1 MNYRTLIMLSCL
13 LMVVFLGVAS
23 KTKELS
29 AKNSPP
35 SAAKQSSSLLFIEN
49 VGQFHESVRFSV
61 MGASQPL
68 WLTDD
73 GLSLTFLGEDITLD
87 KESLS
92 LSKESVSNAVSIRLQ
107 FIGRSQAM
115 RLEPF
120 MPLEP
125 SVSYYRGNDPTSF
138 HAGVPVWGGVRYVEL
153 YPGVDLEMTSQEGR
167 LVQRLVGSKRLSKS
181 PMPRLR
187 VEGAQIKRISQEEN
201 TLHLSTPLGPFS
213 LLLPTSSMAW
223 QVEGHSVEDK
233 QMTINMPARLS
244 LPQVAQ
250 KREQAAAGDA
260 LLYGTYIGGTLQ
272 DEGKSI
278 TTDENGDLYV
288 VGHIQSITF
297 PVTLELYPLQHN
309 IDAYIVK
316 FDATSGELDY
326 VSIFL
331 PIGLDDED
339 FARDVVVDESGQAY
353 ITGLTNSPDFPT
365 TEGAFDTTHGGGF
378 DAFVLKVAQDGT
390 LIYSTFLGSTGT
402 DNGEGIAID
411 SAGNAYITGGTW
423 SSDFPTTLDGYDTT
437 HNGDRDIFLTKLNPA
452 GSALEYSTFIGGS
465 SQEQAESMI
474 LDDGNVA
481 YLTGWTRSNDLPTTD
496 GAYDAT
502 LDGNFDA
509 FVLKMALT
517 SAAPEYLTY
526 LGGEDEDRGFGIALD
541 ESGEAIVAGLT
552 KSEAFPAT
560 EGAYDTT
567 YGGGTCSFARC
578 ADGFVAKL
586 APNGTRLSYVTYLGG
601 STSDQANDITMG
613 LGGHVY
619 VIGTTD
625 SQDFPLTA
633 DAYDTTLEEDG
644 QDAFIAAFDASG
656 TDLTYSSY
664 FGGSDE
670 DEGLGI
676 ARYGLSQVYLTGK
689 TLSEDFPTSDN
700 AYDNSIT
707 ENGDF
712 DIFAAILEL
721 PTPPP
726 TLTPTNTPAPSAT
739 ATTSVSQTAT
749 SSVSQ
754 TPTTTVSQTPTAT
767 PEASMTPT
775 PTASASLT
783 PTVSVTSSPPP
794 TASAS
799 LTPTVTL
806 TATLT
811 GEKRLYLPML
821 QK

>member
-1 MNYRTLIMLSCL
+1 MMNYRTLIILSCL

-87 KESLS
+87 KES
-92 LSKESVSNAVSIRLQ
+92 VSNAVSIRLQ

-120 MPLEP
+120 MPLEAT
-125 SVSYYRGNDPTSF
+125 VSYYRGNDPTSF

-167 LVQRLVGSKRLSKS
+167 LVQRLVGSKRLSES

-201 TLHLSTPLGPFS
+201 TLHLSSPLGPFS
-213 LLLPTSSMAW
+213 LQLPTSSMAW

-233 QMTINMPARLS
+233 QMTINMRARLS

-260 LLYGTYIGGTLQ
+260 LLYSTYIGGTLL

-278 TTDENGDLYV
+278 TTDQNGDLYV

-378 DAFVLKVAQDGT
+378 DAFVLKVDQDGT

-402 DNGEGIAID
+402 DNGEAIAID

-437 HNGDRDIFLTKLNPA
+437 HNGDRDIFLTKLNTA

-465 SQEQAESMI
+465 SQEQTESMI
-474 LDDGNVA
+474 LDDTNVA

-496 GAYDAT
+496 GAYDST

-509 FVLKMALT
+509 FVLKMDLT

-526 LGGEDEDRGFGIALD
+526 LGGEDEDRGLGIALD
-541 ESGEAIVAGLT
+541 ESGEAIVAGST
-552 KSEAFPAT
+552 KSEAFLAT

-586 APNGTRLSYVTYLGG
+586 APNGTSLSYATYLGG
-601 STSDQANDITMG
+601 STGDQANDITMG

-721 PTPPP
+721 PTPPV
-726 TLTPTNTPAPSAT
+726 TLTPTNTPASSPTPSPTPT
-739 ATTSVSQTAT
+739 ATTAVSQTPT

-754 TPTTTVSQTPTAT
+754 TSTTTVSQTPTAT
-767 PEASMTPT
+767 PEASMSAT
-775 PTASASLT
+775 PTASASPIAT
-783 PTVSVTSSPPP
+783 I
-794 TASAS
+794 
-799 LTPTVTL
+799 TL
-806 TATLT
+806 TAIASPTPTMIATTSTL
-811 GEKRLYLPML
+811 KRDLFLPL
-821 QK
+821 IIR